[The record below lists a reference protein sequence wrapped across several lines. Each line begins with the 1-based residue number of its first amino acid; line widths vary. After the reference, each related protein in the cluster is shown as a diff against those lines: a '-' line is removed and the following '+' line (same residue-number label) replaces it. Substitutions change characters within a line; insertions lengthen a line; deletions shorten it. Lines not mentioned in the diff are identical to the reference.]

1 MRKNGRNKTMVP
13 NLCIIYKD
21 IECND
26 IFCIIVAFNYFRC
39 IYATAEDARAL
50 SIATLK
56 SL

>member
-26 IFCIIVAFNYFRC
+26 IFCISVAFNYFRC